1 MHRDQTH
8 CRRGRHRPE
17 PADHNANQ
25 GPARH
30 IGQVIGCHRNK
41 STGNCHNA
49 GQAEKQRFP
58 VKRACQHGNKQAG
71 YHCKCPGN
79 GDALSGHAFGDTKG
93 LRHRC
98 QQADRHEF
106 GGDQGEDAQ
115 RHGKDTTPVR
125 RLFPASGVFFFCF
138 CLSYYSFRDF
148 FSVDNMKSVPR
159 SLQRCRK
166 S

>member
-25 GPARH
+25 GSARH
-30 IGQVIGCHRNK
+30 ISQVIGRHRNN

-49 GQAEKQRFP
+49 GQTEQQRFP

-79 GDALSGHAFGDTKG
+79 GDALSRHTFGDTKG
-93 LRHRC
+93 LRHRFSRLTGMNSE
-98 QQADRHEF
+98 AIRAK
-106 GGDQGEDAQ
+106 DAQ
-115 RHGKDTTPVR
+115 RHWQRHHSSAQAVSP
-125 RLFPASGVFFFCF
+125 LPGVNFFCF
-138 CLSYYSFRDF
+138 RLSYYSFRDF
-148 FSVDNMKSVPR
+148 FSVDNMKSAPR
-159 SLQRCRK
+159 SLQR
-166 S
+166 

>member
-30 IGQVIGCHRNK
+30 IGQVIGCHRNN

-49 GQAEKQRFP
+49 GQAEQQRFP

-98 QQADRHEF
+98 QQAYRHKF
-106 GGDQGEDAQ
+106 RSDQGEDAQ

-125 RLFPASGVFFFCF
+125 RVFPASG
-138 CLSYYSFRDF
+138 DF
-148 FSVDNMKSVPR
+148 FLFSSVLLLIQGFLFS
-159 SLQRCRK
+159 S
-166 S
+166 